1 MALTLDDVTITAEF
15 AYTMT
20 DANDAVSTATCT
32 ITDNTSGKTISFA
45 MPAVPTMQ
53 DYALGILSTMV
64 EGA

>member
-1 MALTLDDVTITAEF
+1 MALTLDDVTITGDF

-20 DANDAVSTATCT
+20 DANNAVAIATCT
-32 ITDNTSGKTISFA
+32 ITDNTSNKTISFA
-45 MPAVPTMQ
+45 LPALSGMQ